1 MLMEKSSFK
10 EVCRMAKRII
20 AGGGKMDRDLAAS
33 AEISFYRIK
42 HCTASVQCFDAGTER
57 CWWWRTCGSKFLLV
71 FSFAVKQKARS
82 SAERKDAGKVLRV
95 LRVE

>member
-10 EVCRMAKRII
+10 EICRMAKRII

-57 CWWWRTCGSKFLLV
+57 DAGGGELADLSFCWLLV
-71 FSFAVKQKARS
+71 LQ
-82 SAERKDAGKVLRV
+82 
-95 LRVE
+95 